1 MEYGLQGGRFYG
13 QFIGGPASLIL
24 LILILPLGK
33 RFALRMDRWVAKQM
47 DQRALLD
54 LFKKIDSS
62 KLSRVENAKQR
73 HGWTLRL
80 WPIPNI
86 IERIQNLTDEYLRLE
101 Q

>member
-13 QFIGGPASLIL
+13 QFIGAPAALIL
-24 LILILPLGK
+24 LILIFPLGK
-33 RFALRMDRWVAKQM
+33 RLLLRGDKWVSEVG
-47 DQRALLD
+47 QRALLD
-54 LFKKIDSS
+54 LFKKIDSF
-62 KLSRVENAKQR
+62 KVSRVENAKQR

-86 IERIQNLTDEYLRLE
+86 IERIPNLTDEYLRLE